1 MQNATGPQT
10 VEKPQFQIELSLR
23 GRRPWQSASQK
34 PYGFGRTTA
43 KMETFWRTDCHVGLR
58 PPRNDSTIS
67 THRGPVAKCNRPF
80 DTAFFDAQRVR
91 CKGFCG
97 EPFFLPGR
105 VRQVAIGTCRVGLCE
120 KPVALRI
127 FISFQRLQ
135 FSISGKLGIL
145 FDINVFFEQN
155 LYKVFGFQW
164 TNRKICCIIISFLCC
179 GRKAVIYWKR

>member
-1 MQNATGPQT
+1 MCRPVDFVPQGQNPQHLQPTGIWGT
-10 VEKPQFQIELSLR
+10 A
-23 GRRPWQSASQK
+23 RRPFPTLEFLKFELLQA
-34 PYGFGRTTA
+34 
-43 KMETFWRTDCHVGLR
+43 
-58 PPRNDSTIS
+58 
-67 THRGPVAKCNRPF
+67 
-80 DTAFFDAQRVR
+80 AFFNTQRVR
-91 CKGFCG
+91 CKGFCSA
-97 EPFFLPGR
+97 PFFLPGR

-120 KPVALRI
+120 KAVAQRI